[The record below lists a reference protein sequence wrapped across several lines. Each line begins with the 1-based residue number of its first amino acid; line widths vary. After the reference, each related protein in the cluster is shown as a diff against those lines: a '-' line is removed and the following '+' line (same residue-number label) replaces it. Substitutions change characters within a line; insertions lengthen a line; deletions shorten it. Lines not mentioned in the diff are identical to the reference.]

1 MHFQLSI
8 VTDNFES
15 ERFGNINYLI
25 YIFLSVSVVDECD
38 HLYIRDQYEGMS
50 IMEERAFY
58 ISFFFSAALKA
69 GKSQKLSRK
78 LKSFEPRHR
87 KIGLNVFVNSQ
98 GSGKTNAKSG

>member
-58 ISFFFSAALKA
+58 ISFFFP
-69 GKSQKLSRK
+69 
-78 LKSFEPRHR
+78 PR
-87 KIGLNVFVNSQ
+87 
-98 GSGKTNAKSG
+98 